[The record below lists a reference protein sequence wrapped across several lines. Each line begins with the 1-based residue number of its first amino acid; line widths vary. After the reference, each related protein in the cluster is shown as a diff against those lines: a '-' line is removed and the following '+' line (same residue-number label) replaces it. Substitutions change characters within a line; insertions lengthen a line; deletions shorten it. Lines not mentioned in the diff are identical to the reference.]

1 MYSELNIRISNLEE
15 TQKFAAIL
23 SKLIAKPF
31 FICLNGPI
39 GSGKTTFAKLL
50 INQFSEKKINVP
62 SPTFPIVQIYDLKKI
77 KIWHYDLFRV
87 ENKKEFF
94 NLDFDI
100 AITDCVIVEWPNIF
114 LDFFPKNRIEL
125 DFFDKDLN
133 VREIVVKLVGNHIM
147 KDNLWRILKKR

>member
-100 AITDCVIVEWPNIF
+100 AITDSVIVEWPNIF

>member
-1 MYSELNIRISNLEE
+1 MYSELNIRIKNLEE

-39 GSGKTTFAKLL
+39 GSGKTTFAKHL
-50 INQFSEKKINVP
+50 INQFSEKKINVL

-100 AITDCVIVEWPNIF
+100 AINDCVIVEWPNIF
-114 LDFFPKNRIEL
+114 LEFFPKSRIEL
-125 DFFDKDLN
+125 DFLDKDIN
-133 VREIVVKLVGNHIM
+133 VREIVFKLVGNHIM
-147 KDNLWRILKKR
+147 KDNLWRTLKKR

>member
-147 KDNLWRILKKR
+147 KDNLWRTLKKR

>member
-1 MYSELNIRISNLEE
+1 MYSELNIRINNLEE

-39 GSGKTTFAKLL
+39 GCGKTTFAKHF

-100 AITDCVIVEWPNIF
+100 AITDSVIVEWPNIF

-147 KDNLWRILKKR
+147 KDNLWRTLKKR

>member
-1 MYSELNIRISNLEE
+1 MYSELNIRINNLEE

-39 GSGKTTFAKLL
+39 GCGKTTFAKHL

-100 AITDCVIVEWPNIF
+100 AITDSVIVEWPNIF

-147 KDNLWRILKKR
+147 KDNLWRTLKKR